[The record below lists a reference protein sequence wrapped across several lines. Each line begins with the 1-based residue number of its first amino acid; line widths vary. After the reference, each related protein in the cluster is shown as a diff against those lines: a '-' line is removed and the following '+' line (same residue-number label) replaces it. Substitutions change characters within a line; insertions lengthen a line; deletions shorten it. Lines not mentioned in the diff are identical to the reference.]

1 MMLDDPFDV
10 QCFGIVK
17 EGSWVSGELMKQ
29 PEKFYLQKHFPCNK
43 KKTNDWRDDD
53 DAAPNSSLNCQ
64 DFIDF
69 YLQHRDEFRKG
80 DE

>member
-1 MMLDDPFDV
+1 MGEWRVDETNGEVLFTKTLPV
-10 QCFGIVK
+10 Q
-17 EGSWVSGELMKQ
+17 Q
-29 PEKFYLQKHFPCNK
+29 